1 MNMKR
6 ISTFLLLSAVFSLS
20 AAGQNYKQ
28 DFDKLCVSGD
38 TAKQRTLLAKWEKA
52 KPGDAELYIA
62 YFNYYVTKSKT
73 EVVTINHTANG
84 SNVLKAGKNGD
95 PAGYTSEVGY
105 KKEPLNKGFKYINTG
120 ISKFPNRLD
129 MRFGKIYMLGEN
141 YNYTYLTKELVSA
154 INYGHTISNKWKWT
168 DNKPLEKP
176 EQFMLNAV
184 QEYVA
189 QIYNVGKSQA
199 DNMKL
204 ISETVLKYYP
214 KHVESLSDLGL
225 AYTLKGDLDNALKTL
240 LKANTIAPK
249 DFIVLNN
256 IANIYAKK
264 GDDENAVKYYEQALK
279 YGDQEAKDLASNE
292 IKRINAKKPVPKA
305 TMPKPATAKASTE
318 KASTSKPSAAKTTA
332 KAKTTSTKS
341 TTSKP
346 TASKSTATKS
356 SSKTTSKK
364 PSKD

>member
-6 ISTFLLLSAVFSLS
+6 FSTFLLLSAAISIPTI
-20 AAGQNYKQ
+20 AQNYKQ
-28 DFDKLCVSGD
+28 DFEKLSNSGD
-38 TAKQRTLLAKWEKA
+38 TTKQRILLAKWEKA
-52 KPGDAELYIA
+52 KPNDAELYIA
-62 YFNYYVTKSKT
+62 YFNYYVSKSKT

-84 SNVLKAGKNGD
+84 SNALKAGKNGD

-120 ISKFPNRLD
+120 ISKFPGRLD

-154 INYGHTISNKWKWT
+154 INYGHTINNKWKWA
-168 DNKPLEKP
+168 DNKPLDKP

-225 AYTLKGDLDNALKTL
+225 AYTLKEDLDNALKTF
-240 LKANTIAPK
+240 LKANAIAPK
-249 DFIVLNN
+249 DYIVLNN
-256 IANIYAKK
+256 IANLYSKK
-264 GDDENAVKYYEQALK
+264 GDDETAIKYYEQTLK
-279 YGDQEAKDLASNE
+279 IGDQEAKDLASAE

-305 TMPKPATAKASTE
+305 TMPKPATAKTSAE
-318 KASTSKPSAAKTTA
+318 KATNSKPTTA
-332 KAKTTSTKS
+332 KTVSKTKTATDKS
-341 TTSKP
+341 SS
-346 TASKSTATKS
+346 SKSTAAKNAKKPT
-356 SSKTTSKK
+356 SKT
-364 PSKD
+364 PSKH

>member
-6 ISTFLLLSAVFSLS
+6 ISTSLLLSAAFSLS

-28 DFDKLCVSGD
+28 DFEKLCVSGD
-38 TAKQRTLLAKWEKA
+38 TAKQRTLLMKWEKA
-52 KPGDAELYIA
+52 KPNDAELYIA

-105 KKEPLNKGFKYINTG
+105 KKEPLNKGFKYINSG

-154 INYGHTISNKWKWT
+154 INYGHTINNKWKWT

-225 AYTLKGDLDNALKTL
+225 AYTLKEDLDNALKTL
-240 LKANTIAPK
+240 LKANAIAPK

-256 IANIYAKK
+256 IANIYSKK
-264 GDDENAVKYYEQALK
+264 GDDENAIKYYEQALK
-279 YGDQEAKDLASNE
+279 YGDQEAKDLASSE
-292 IKRINAKKPVPKA
+292 IKRINSKKPVPKA

-318 KASTSKPSAAKTTA
+318 KSGTSKLTGSKTTA
-332 KAKTTSTKS
+332 KAKTTTEKSTSKS
-341 TTSKP
+341 TT
-346 TASKSTATKS
+346 AKST
-356 SSKTTSKK
+356 SKTASKK
-364 PSKD
+364 PSKN

>member
-6 ISTFLLLSAVFSLS
+6 FSTILLLSAVLSLP
-20 AAGQNYKQ
+20 AIGQSYKQ
-28 DFDKLCVSGD
+28 DFEKLSVSGD

-52 KPGDAELYIA
+52 KPNDAELYIA

-73 EVVTINHTANG
+73 EVVTVNHTANG

-105 KKEPLNKGFKYINTG
+105 KKEPLNRGFKYINAG

-154 INYGHTISNKWKWT
+154 INYGHTIGNKWKWT

-225 AYTLKGDLDNALKTL
+225 AYTLKEDLNNALKTL
-240 LKANTIAPK
+240 LKANAIAPK

-264 GDDENAVKYYEQALK
+264 GDDENAIKYYEQALK
-279 YGDQEAKDLASNE
+279 YGDQEAKDLASTE

-305 TMPKPATAKASTE
+305 TMPKQATAKASSE
-318 KASTSKPSAAKTTA
+318 KTSNSKPTAAKTTA
-332 KAKTTSTKS
+332 KAKTTADKSTTTKS
-341 TTSKP
+341 T
-346 TASKSTATKS
+346 AAKSTK
-356 SSKTTSKK
+356 KTTSKK